1 MEPTTLT
8 DILNKI
14 PMDTVIQSVIAAGGL
29 SFVLQKLKNYLS
41 LQSSRVINF
50 INLLLSSLVV
60 LIQGLISAT
69 TQNPSL
75 IPSKALGLMS
85 LTILVY
91 SAPGIGIKSL
101 STLVADVKETRAR
114 KALNASSVP
123 IQEQNLIQPE
133 AEALT
138 DSVTPVT
145 PADF

>member
-14 PMDTVIQSVIAAGGL
+14 PMDTVIQAVVAAGGL
-29 SFVLQKLKNYLS
+29 SFVLQKLKTYLS

-123 IQEQNLIQPE
+123 IEEQNLIQPE

>member
-14 PMDTVIQSVIAAGGL
+14 PMDTVIQAVVAAGGL
-29 SFVLQKLKNYLS
+29 SFVLQKLKTYLS

-114 KALNASSVP
+114 KALNASSAP
-123 IQEQNLIQPE
+123 IEEQNLIQPE